1 MHVTLTLGSRNISSE
16 VSEMSWQQDNNY
28 YKPDMLL
35 LPLTTNETLF
45 TDNYTKT
52 PTNTPSP
59 FRLCITHIVQ
69 LRLVNSQ

>member
-1 MHVTLTLGSRNISSE
+1 
-16 VSEMSWQQDNNY
+16 
-28 YKPDMLL
+28 
-35 LPLTTNETLF
+35 LF

-69 LRLVNSQ
+69 LRLVNSQSTNMLRYVISQQQTNHV

>member
-1 MHVTLTLGSRNISSE
+1 M
-16 VSEMSWQQDNNY
+16 
-28 YKPDMLL
+28 
-35 LPLTTNETLF
+35 TTNETLF

-52 PTNTPSP
+52 PNTPSL

>member
-1 MHVTLTLGSRNISSE
+1 MIVVIAMRQVSLAYFAAQYCAWLFSRFI
-16 VSEMSWQQDNNY
+16 VC
-28 YKPDMLL
+28 LV
-35 LPLTTNETLF
+35 TNETLF

-69 LRLVNSQ
+69 LRIVNSQ